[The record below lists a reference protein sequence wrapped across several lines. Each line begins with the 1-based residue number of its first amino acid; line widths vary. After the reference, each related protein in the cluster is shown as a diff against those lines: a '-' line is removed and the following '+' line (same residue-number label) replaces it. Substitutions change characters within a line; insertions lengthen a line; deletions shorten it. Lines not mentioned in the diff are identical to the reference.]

1 MRKAKVFNFGI
12 YAGELEEIEKGRK
25 YQFNYADD
33 YSGSPISLTLPLK
46 QKEYVFNEFPPFFE
60 GLLPEGIQLDALLRQ
75 TKIDRNDFFSI
86 LLITGKDLV
95 GSVTLEEAE

>member
-1 MRKAKVFNFGI
+1 MRKAKVFNFGM
-12 YAGELEEIEKGRK
+12 YAGDLIELEKGKK
-25 YQFNYADD
+25 YQFNYAND
-33 YSGSPISLTLPLK
+33 YSGSPISLTLPIK
-46 QKEYVFNEFPPFFE
+46 QREYVFNEFPPFFE

-95 GSVTLEEAE
+95 GSVTVEEIE

>member
-1 MRKAKVFNFGI
+1 MKKAKVFNFGI
-12 YAGELEEIEKGRK
+12 YAGDLIELEKSKK
-25 YQFNYADD
+25 YQFNYADT
-33 YSGSPISLTLPLK
+33 YNGSPISLTLPTK
-46 QKEYVFNEFPPFFE
+46 QKEYVFEEFPPFFE

-95 GSVTLEEAE
+95 GSVTIEEVE

>member
-1 MRKAKVFNFGI
+1 MKKAKVYNFGI
-12 YAGELEEIEKGRK
+12 YTGDLIELEKSKK
-25 YQFNYADD
+25 YQFNYTDD
-33 YSGSPISLTLPLK
+33 YKGSPISLTLPTK
-46 QKEYVFNEFPPFFE
+46 QKEYVFDEFPPFFE

-95 GSVTLEEAE
+95 GSVTLEVVE

>member
-12 YAGELEEIEKGRK
+12 CAGELTEIEKEKK
-25 YQFNYADD
+25 YQFIYADD
-33 YSGSPISLTLPLK
+33 YNGSPISLALPII
-46 QKEYVFNEFPPFFE
+46 QKEYVFDEFPPFFE
-60 GLLPEGIQLDALLRQ
+60 GLLPEGIQLDALLRL

-95 GSVTLEEAE
+95 GSVTLEEVE